1 MREEEYLNLQ
11 NKFQEWFGDPVP
23 ADVTLSSEMDHFDHI
38 TRRRSGNKSAKLLE
52 LLFHGFGRAVLFGS
66 VVGFIIYILNLSFGG
81 RFINYWLIQFFVVF
95 LAMGIGFY
103 NSLAKG
109 LASKK
114 RKK

>member
-1 MREEEYLNLQ
+1 MREEEHLNLQ

-23 ADVTLSSEMDHFDHI
+23 ADVPLPAEMDHYDHI
-38 TRRRSGNKSAKLLE
+38 ARGRRKNKSANLLE
-52 LLFHGFGRAVLFGS
+52 LLFHSFGRAVFFGS

-81 RFINYWLIQFFVVF
+81 RFINYWLIQFLVVF